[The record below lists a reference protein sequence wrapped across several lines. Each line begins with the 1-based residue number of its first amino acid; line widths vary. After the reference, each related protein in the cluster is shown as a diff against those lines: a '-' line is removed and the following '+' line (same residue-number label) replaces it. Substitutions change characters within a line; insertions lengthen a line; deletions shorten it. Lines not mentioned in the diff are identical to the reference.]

1 MKRESILSMILFS
14 LLVITAHAE
23 KYRQNDESKSLIDCD
38 VCVYSATPSGILTA
52 IAVKEEGLSVV
63 IVEPS
68 KWVGGMLGAG
78 IKPIQDCPNFEAVG
92 GRTRELMKIL
102 GTGKPDND
110 ISATELRKLINTMSP
125 RKIRSDFLEILNQ
138 HGIQVI
144 YDHRIRSCQK
154 KRGRITETLYDYAPF
169 DNTGCPVAKPE
180 RAFDLEV
187 KAKIYI
193 DASYDGELMA
203 RSGVSFR
210 IGRESSCDFSENNAG
225 TCEPTNLT
233 QIDPFVEERNSKSGL
248 LPHIQD
254 YFDGTTGKG
263 DQYIQAY
270 NFRFYVTSDPQ
281 YKVELDP
288 PQNYDHKDYELVG
301 RYIEYLKE
309 NTKDE
314 NSLYE
319 KLSWIFPGWRNSGD
333 YNYQRQSLF
342 TMAPVGVSHLY
353 ANGDYATK
361 SRIWKYHQ
369 NYLAGLHYF
378 LITDSRVPE
387 KFREQTA
394 SLGLDIRQHPETHGW
409 PHQLYIREARRL
421 IGRYTITSDDVY
433 NKTDIDDPIAL
444 AQYGID
450 VYPSRR
456 IWLKKDGKVFVGLEG
471 EMFVG
476 GAKGPTNTPYPIPY
490 RSITPKEYECSNLLV
505 PVCFSATHLGYASA
519 RMEPVFMMC
528 GESAGI
534 AAVHAIQENVS
545 VQNINMDK
553 YEKKLISLKQKLL
566 W

>member
-1 MKRESILSMILFS
+1 MKRASILSMILFS
-14 LLVITAHAE
+14 LLVITVHAE
-23 KYRQNDESKSLIDCD
+23 KYRQNDESKRLIDCD
-38 VCVYSATPSGILTA
+38 VCIYSATPSGILAA

-63 IVEPS
+63 IIEPS

-92 GRTRELMKIL
+92 GRTRELMKVL

-110 ISATELRKLINTMSP
+110 ISATELRKLINTISP

-193 DASYDGELMA
+193 DASYEGELMA
-203 RSGVSFR
+203 RSSVSFR

-225 TCEPTNLT
+225 SCEPTNPT
-233 QIDPFVEERNSKSGL
+233 PIDPFVEEGNSKSGL

-288 PQNYDHKDYELVG
+288 PQNYDPKEYELVG

-314 NSLYE
+314 DSLYE

-378 LITDSRVPE
+378 LTTDSRVPE

-433 NKTDIDDPIAL
+433 NKTNIDDPIAL

-471 EMFVG
+471 KMFIG
-476 GAKGPTNTPYPIPY
+476 GANGPTNTPYSIPY

-528 GESAGI
+528 GESAGV
-534 AAVHAIQENVS
+534 AAVHAIKENVS
-545 VQNINMDK
+545 VQNIDMDK
-553 YEKKLISLKQKLL
+553 YEKKLISLKQKLV